1 MPSRDPA
8 TGKRISGAAQRR
20 RKAAKLGLAA
30 QVPTPKPDKA
40 TPTPTSRALVRKPAA
55 KPADPP
61 QPTPAPQGLPI
72 PPDFLLVGAPPTEAH
87 DIEKWAAGLNLRC
100 VLATQT
106 ATSDEMPRCL
116 FLMQVIRDL
125 GRMKDKAAKAEKGL
139 LLRRLRLGIAWEYDA
154 QQPPYDDPLAALVWA
169 YRTLAGMAFQACTD
183 PSWQADPRLFSAAK
197 MCAGAGF
204 LPNNKEID
212 DIISRVKQ
220 AA

>member
-1 MPSRDPA
+1 MPSYNPE
-8 TGKRISGAAQRR
+8 TGKRISGAEQRR
-20 RKAAKLGLAA
+20 RKAAKLG
-30 QVPTPKPDKA
+30 QVPTPKPTPKPDKT
-40 TPTPTSRALVRKPAA
+40 TPTPTSRALVRKAA
-55 KPADPP
+55 P

-100 VLATQT
+100 ALATQT

-125 GRMKDKAAKAEKGL
+125 GRMKDKVAKAEKGL
-139 LLRRLRLGIAWEYDA
+139 LLRKLRLGVEWEYDA

-169 YRTLAGMAFQACTD
+169 YRTLAGMAFQASTD
-183 PSWQADPRLFSAAK
+183 PSWEADPRLFTTAK
-197 MCAGAGF
+197 IYAGSGF
-204 LPNNKEID
+204 LPNNKELDAVID
-212 DIISRVKQ
+212 AVKSQ

>member
-1 MPSRDPA
+1 MPSRDPT
-8 TGKRISGAAQRR
+8 TGKRIPGSEQRR
-20 RKAAKLGLAA
+20 RKAAKLGLSA
-30 QVPTPKPDKA
+30 QVPTPKPDK
-40 TPTPTSRALVRKPAA
+40 TSPTTTSRALVRKAT
-55 KPADPP
+55 P
-61 QPTPAPQGLPI
+61 QPTPASQGLPI

-100 VLATQT
+100 ALATQT

-125 GRMKDKAAKAEKGL
+125 GRMKDKVSKAEKGL
-139 LLRRLRLGIAWEYDA
+139 LLRRLRLGIEWEYDA

-183 PSWQADPRLFSAAK
+183 PAWEADPRLFAAAK
-197 MCAGAGF
+197 MYAGAGF
-204 LPNNKEID
+204 LPNNKELD
-212 DIISRVKQ
+212 DIIEAVKQ